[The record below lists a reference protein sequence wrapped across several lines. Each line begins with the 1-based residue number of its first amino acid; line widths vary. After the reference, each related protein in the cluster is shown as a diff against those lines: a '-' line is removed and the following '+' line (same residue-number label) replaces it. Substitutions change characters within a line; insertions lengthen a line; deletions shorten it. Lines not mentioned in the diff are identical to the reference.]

1 MQTACGRIVSGTQ
14 HFIIPRQIV
23 WTVLFVAGGCFLGMF
38 SAEHL
43 VRALPSP
50 PLAARSRFHRA
61 RADAA
66 PICARALAWHTQR
79 GQHVVHK
86 LKEKNDG
93 VKVTNNRLRLEKTEY
108 KARRP
113 SSPPRPRSRERA
125 ARARASLGRK
135 CDRIARA
142 RADLGGGGSRSS
154 GT

>member
-125 ARARASLGRK
+125 ARGGAGR
-135 CDRIARA
+135 
-142 RADLGGGGSRSS
+142 GGGGL
-154 GT
+154 GTAGGGPGVGGGGG

>member
-23 WTVLFVAGGCFLGMF
+23 WMVLFVAGGCFLGMF

-93 VKVTNNRLRLEKTEY
+93 VKVTNNRLKLEKTEY
-108 KARRP
+108 KARL
-113 SSPPRPRSRERA
+113 SSPRRAREPPGGEAGAQRRA
-125 ARARASLGRK
+125 ARRDVTAARGR
-135 CDRIARA
+135 
-142 RADLGGGGSRSS
+142 GS
-154 GT
+154 GAVALQ